1 MQDVFKK
8 KTIET
13 VIVYALLMTVP
24 AILMLKFESYQM
36 GELCRQPPD
45 ARLYLSIADNF
56 LSTGHFIQTDRPV
69 AGLVVPPGLPMILVL
84 FRLLHFSVWIIMA
97 VQTVMFGICNILL
110 YETARKICSR
120 GIWAPVIY
128 TMAYLRCWIK
138 LGVVLV
144 EHYYLF
150 LICLA
155 VWVVYKDYGE
165 RKKIILLNLIGLA
178 MLLTRPLLS
187 PVYLTIL
194 GYTLWWC
201 GKNRRQTMLFALLL
215 LPISVFVLNIL
226 VNYRETGEFIFLE
239 NYSGSDMYTASR
251 LDAPVYVEDAADFM
265 DETYIKIDTDETL
278 TMQQKN
284 KIFRQLALEN
294 IKNHPD
300 HFLLNGLLR
309 GHELFMKL
317 YAWATLYTLAG
328 GILLARKEKRDG
340 NVRAAV
346 MLALTIFLAVI
357 SSFGVPEARYS
368 MIIWPMASVHGA
380 YITNLILD
388 RLFR

>member
-84 FRLLHFSVWIIMA
+84 FRLLHFSVWMIMA

-120 GIWAPVIY
+120 GIWAPIIY

-187 PVYLTIL
+187 PV
-194 GYTLWWC
+194 C
-201 GKNRRQTMLFALLL
+201 CRF
-215 LPISVFVLNIL
+215 LPHHHSV
-226 VNYRETGEFIFLE
+226 
-239 NYSGSDMYTASR
+239 
-251 LDAPVYVEDAADFM
+251 
-265 DETYIKIDTDETL
+265 
-278 TMQQKN
+278 
-284 KIFRQLALEN
+284 
-294 IKNHPD
+294 
-300 HFLLNGLLR
+300 
-309 GHELFMKL
+309 
-317 YAWATLYTLAG
+317 
-328 GILLARKEKRDG
+328 
-340 NVRAAV
+340 
-346 MLALTIFLAVI
+346 
-357 SSFGVPEARYS
+357 
-368 MIIWPMASVHGA
+368 
-380 YITNLILD
+380 
-388 RLFR
+388 